1 MMSRRGRLVVNVA
14 GVNAGWFACVL
25 GAAHGLHWLGPAV
38 VAGLLALHLA
48 LHRPWQVEVLLAVA
62 GAAFGFAFD
71 SLLIACGVYEAERWL
86 LPAPLAAVW
95 LVALWVNFA
104 LVLNVALRWLQGRWA
119 LAAAL
124 GFVGGP
130 AAYYSGQRLGA
141 VRLAPPLWQSLVVL
155 GIAWAVA
162 IPSLLWAARALR
174 GANGNLDLRRS
185 GPDPG
190 RRGLL
195 K

>member
-1 MMSRRGRLVVNVA
+1 MISRGTRLAVNVV

-25 GAAHGLHWLGPAV
+25 GAAHGLHWLGPVV

-48 LHRPWQVEVLLAVA
+48 LNRPWQAELPLAAA
-62 GAAFGFAFD
+62 GGAFGFVFD
-71 SLLIACGVYEAERWL
+71 SLLIGCGVYEAERWV
-86 LPAPLAAVW
+86 LPAPLTAIW

-104 LVLNVALRWLQGRWA
+104 LVLNVALGWLQGRWA

-141 VRLAPPLWQSLVVL
+141 LRLAPPLWRSLVVL

-162 IPSLLWAARALR
+162 IPVLLWAARALR
-174 GANGNLDLRRS
+174 GGNENLDLRRS

-190 RRGLL
+190 RRGLP

>member
-1 MMSRRGRLVVNVA
+1 MASRRARLIVNVV

-48 LHRPWQVEVLLAVA
+48 LNHPWQVEVLLAVA
-62 GAAFGFAFD
+62 GGVFGFAFD
-71 SLLIACGVYEAERWL
+71 SLLIAGGVYQAERWL
-86 LPAPLAAVW
+86 LPAPLTAVW
-95 LVALWVNFA
+95 LVALWMNFA
-104 LVLNVALRWLQGRWA
+104 LVLNLALGWLQGRW
-119 LAAAL
+119 LPAAVL

-141 VRLAPPLWQSLVVL
+141 VRLTPPLWRSLLIL

-162 IPSLLWAARALR
+162 IPVLLWLARALR
-174 GANGNLDLRRS
+174 RRT
-185 GPDPG
+185 PG
-190 RRGLL
+190 
-195 K
+195 